1 MRKLA
6 RLVGYLRC
14 RPAGWVVRA
23 WRRRGLHRRLG
34 FMDETRANLARPII
48 RGELTG
54 ANDVGTK
61 CYVGA

>member
-34 FMDETRANLARPII
+34 FILEPRANLARPII
-48 RGELTG
+48 RGELG
-54 ANDVGTK
+54 RGS
-61 CYVGA
+61 GQ